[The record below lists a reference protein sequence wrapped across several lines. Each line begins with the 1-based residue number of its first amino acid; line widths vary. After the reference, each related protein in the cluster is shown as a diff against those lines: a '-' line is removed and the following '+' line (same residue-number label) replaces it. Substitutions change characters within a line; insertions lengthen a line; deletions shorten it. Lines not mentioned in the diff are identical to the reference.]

1 MNKKMYLSLII
12 GGLFSAGML
21 YLAFRNV
28 PMAELTAY
36 IGTIGYAWIVPTV
49 IIGILAFVLR
59 AVRWQLIL
67 KESISLNFW
76 QAFHPL
82 MIGFMMNCVLP
93 GRVGE
98 LARPV
103 ILKKEQDLPMATGLA
118 TIAVERIFDIGFL
131 IALFALS
138 FSTVSSQ
145 PDLDITFGD
154 WQLNSGTLQMLAWAM
169 IRLSFV
175 LLAGIGMLAVP
186 FTRRWIVTLVN
197 ASFNVVGK
205 LGPRAK
211 KFSDKMEHI
220 FNVIIEGFADGLR
233 LVGRPKRMLA
243 CLGLTVLIWALS
255 ALAYYVFAFGCPGID
270 LTFTQMITVM
280 VVICFFIALP
290 SVPGFWGLWEAGG
303 VFALA
308 LFGVA
313 TKDAAGF
320 TLVNHAAQLFPVIVV
335 GMISAVVTGINFL
348 QLSQDDKNK
357 KFNKNLSHRSTISEP
372 S

>member
-1 MNKKMYLSLII
+1 MNKKMYLSLIV
-12 GGLFSAGML
+12 GGLFSLAML

-28 PMAELTAY
+28 PMAELTSY
-36 IGTIGYAWIVPTV
+36 LGTIGYIWIVPTV
-49 IIGILAFVLR
+49 LVIVLAFVLR

-67 KESISLNFW
+67 RDSIDLNFI

-98 LARPV
+98 LARPLIV
-103 ILKKEQDLPMATGLA
+103 KKKHSLPMTTGLA
-118 TIAVERIFDIGFL
+118 TIAVERIFDIIL
-131 IALFALS
+131 IIVLFALS
-138 FSTVSSQ
+138 FSTITSQ
-145 PDLDITFGD
+145 PDLDITFAG
-154 WQLNSGTLQMLAWAM
+154 WHLNAEVLQMAVLTM
-169 IRLSFV
+169 VRLSFV

-186 FTRRWIVTLVN
+186 LTRRWIVAIINLSVDT
-197 ASFNVVGK
+197 VGRI
-205 LGPRAK
+205 GPGLK
-211 KFSDKMEHI
+211 KIADKTGRI
-220 FNVIIEGFADGLR
+220 INSIIEGFADGLR
-233 LVGRPKRMLA
+233 LMGRPKRALA

-255 ALAYYVFAFGCPGID
+255 ALAYYLFALGCPGID

-290 SVPGFWGLWEAGG
+290 SAPGFWGLWEAGG

-320 TLVNHAAQLFPVIVV
+320 TLVNHAAQLFPVIVI
-335 GMISAVVTGINFL
+335 GLYSAVVTGVNFL
-348 QLSQDDKNK
+348 QLSQEDNANELK
-357 KFNKNLSHRSTISEP
+357 KTKTQECCP
-372 S
+372 